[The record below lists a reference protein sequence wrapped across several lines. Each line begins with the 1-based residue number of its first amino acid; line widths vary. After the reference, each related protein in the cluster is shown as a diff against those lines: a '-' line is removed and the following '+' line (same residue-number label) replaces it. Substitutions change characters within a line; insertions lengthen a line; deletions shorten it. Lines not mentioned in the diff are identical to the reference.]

1 MTTKFTDVYDVF
13 LNKINDYDY
22 ATKLSEEDLQFVLDT
37 FLRQAVSKINLRLGE
52 EIDDFLY
59 DVENGVFL
67 KDIGDIGIDLVSQFM
82 ILEYFKPQLYT
93 TELLRQALN
102 DRDYKMFSQ
111 ANQINQMKDLYN
123 NTRSEINALFTS
135 YSYLRMV
142 SEEK

>member
-22 ATKLSEEDLQFVLDT
+22 ATKLEEKDLKFVLDT
-37 FLRQAVSKINLRLGE
+37 FLKQAVAKINLRLGE
-52 EIDDFLY
+52 
-59 DVENGVFL
+59 DVEDFVYDAAESKFL
-67 KDIGDIGIDLVSQFM
+67 NDIGDIGIDLVSQFM
-82 ILEYFKPQLYT
+82 ITEYFKPNLYT

-123 NTRSEINALFTS
+123 NTRSENNALLTS

-142 SEEK
+142 GEEK

>member
-22 ATKLSEEDLQFVLDT
+22 ATKLSEEDLEKVLNT

-52 EIDDFLY
+52 DLDDFSY
-59 DVENGVFL
+59 DADNGIFL
-67 KDIGDIGIDLVSQFM
+67 NNIGDIGIDLVSQFM
-82 ILEYFKPQLYT
+82 ILEYFKPNIYT

-123 NTRSEINALFTS
+123 NTRSETNALFTS